1 MGQKVHPKAFR
12 LVMTKNWNSKWFADR
27 NYADLLEQDVR
38 VRQTVLRLLKDASVS
53 RIEIERGANTATV
66 TIATSRPGVVI
77 GRGGAGV
84 ETLRLAI
91 AKVVKVR
98 GKGALKLNIEEVG
111 RPNLDAQIVV
121 KGIIDQLQKRLP
133 FRRIL
138 RTTVEQVQRAGA
150 DGVRVMLSGRL
161 NGNEIARTEHLGWGS
176 VPLQTMRADIDY
188 GRGAA
193 HTTYGTIG
201 VKVWIYKGDVFEQ
214 PPVTAHRFPIG
225 QGRER

>member
-12 LVMTKNWNSKWFADR
+12 LALTKAWNSKWFAGRD
-27 NYADLLEQDVR
+27 YA
-38 VRQTVLRLLKDASVS
+38 RLLKEDTQIRKTITDQLKDAGVS
-53 RIEIERGANTATV
+53 RVEIERGANTVTV

-84 ETLRLAI
+84 EVLRKSLAR
-91 AKVVKVR
+91 VVQVKT
-98 GKGALKLNIEEVG
+98 KGALKLNIEEVG

-121 KGIIDQLQKRLP
+121 KGMIDQIQKRMP

-161 NGNEIARTEHLGWGS
+161 NGAEIARTEQLAWGS
-176 VPLQTMRADIDY
+176 IPLQTLRADIDF

-193 HTTYGTIG
+193 RTTYGAIG

-214 PPVTAHRFPIG
+214 PNISAHRFPIG
-225 QGRER
+225 QGRGN